1 MTALITSYGWSNGD
15 QVRLLI
21 ASGLTVGSYQIEQ
34 ITIGMNELGKISTD
48 AVSSVLDL
56 VDQFETAQTRFNEL
70 NANGDSRVL
79 IKADVLE
86 WREANAIAFSPL
98 SEIQRI
104 RGLLYQYMSIC
115 PLYNNGPN
123 IGTALYRS

>member
-1 MTALITSYGWSNGD
+1 MATLNTSYGWSNGD

-21 ASGLTVGSYQIEQ
+21 ASGLPVGSYQIQQ
-34 ITIGMNELGKISTD
+34 ITTAMNDLGTISVD

-56 VDQFETAQTRFNEL
+56 IDQFESAQLRYNEL

-86 WREANAIAFSPL
+86 WTEGRTTNYSPL
-98 SEIQRI
+98 TEISRI
-104 RGLLYQYMSIC
+104 QGLLYQYFAFC
-115 PLYNNGPN
+115 ALYNTNLP
-123 IGTALYRS
+123 GTSVIRS